1 MDKIKEAIN
10 AYNKIAELYAYY
22 NYNKLLQFQLNKF
35 ISLLP
40 GKKILDAGCGPG
52 RDVAYFL
59 EEGLSVIGIDAS
71 LGMIEAAKK
80 RVEKGAFFL
89 MDFRKLKFEDEAFD
103 GVWCMAGLVNLPRE
117 ELPVVI
123 GEFYRVLKN
132 DGILYLGIKEGS
144 GEKIVR
150 RAKYNDEPVPYVY
163 YSLNEIEQALKKF
176 DFTIL
181 ESSVTYDED
190 EGWIE
195 VFAQK
200 NLPNKEIKDNIS
212 I

>member
-40 GKKILDAGCGPG
+40 GKKVLDAGCGPG

-80 RVEKGAFFL
+80 RVEKGTFFL
-89 MDFRKLKFEDEAFD
+89 MDFRKLKFEDESFD
-103 GVWCMAGLVNLPRE
+103 GVWCMAGLANLPRE
-117 ELPVVI
+117 ELITAI
-123 GEFYRVLKN
+123 GEFFRVLKDN
-132 DGILYLGIKEGS
+132 GAIYIAAKEGK
-144 GEKIVR
+144 GEEIVTR
-150 RAKYNDEPVPYVY
+150 DKYGDVPIPNVY
-163 YSLNEIEQALKKF
+163 YSVNEIEQALKNF

-181 ESSVTYDED
+181 ESGVSDDED
-190 EGWIE
+190 EKWIE

-200 NLPNKEIKDNIS
+200 NKENSK
-212 I
+212 